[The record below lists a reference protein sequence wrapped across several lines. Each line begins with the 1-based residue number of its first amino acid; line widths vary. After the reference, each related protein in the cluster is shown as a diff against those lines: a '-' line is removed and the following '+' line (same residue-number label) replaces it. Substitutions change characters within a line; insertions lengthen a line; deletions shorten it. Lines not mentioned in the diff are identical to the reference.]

1 MTMSEERNK
10 LFSNSF
16 FIWLNV
22 SNPLPGYPL
31 EGEGYMLKNHNKEK
45 LFINWLDPSD
55 HKVDDN

>member
-1 MTMSEERNK
+1 MSEERNK

-22 SNPLPGYPL
+22 SNPLPEYPL
-31 EGEGYMLKNHNKEK
+31 EGEGYMLKQHNKEK
-45 LFINWLDPSD
+45 LFSNWLDPSD